1 MKRNEKL
8 WSLLALLALTLCFVG
23 CSSGSDGD
31 EGGGGGE
38 DLGDFS
44 STEIVATSN
53 GSSMVSDFQLSDIEL
68 LEEYAVTMKLMKQQF
83 LQGKH

>member
-31 EGGGGGE
+31 EPEGGGK
-38 DLGDFS
+38 GDFAESDFGEVS
-44 STEIVATSN
+44 SN
-53 GSSMVSDFQLSDIEL
+53 SSFVSDFSLTLPSTVICS
-68 LEEYAVTMKLMKQQF
+68 TWS
-83 LQGKH
+83 GSST